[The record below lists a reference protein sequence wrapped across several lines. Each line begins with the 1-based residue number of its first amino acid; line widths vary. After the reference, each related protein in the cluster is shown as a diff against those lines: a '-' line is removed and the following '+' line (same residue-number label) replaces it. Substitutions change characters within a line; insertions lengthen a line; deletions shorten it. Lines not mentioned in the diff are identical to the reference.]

1 MSEVTRIALVGA
13 SGLVGQGLL
22 RLAVGRSDL
31 RIVAIARREIP
42 LPAGAR
48 MEVLVAD
55 TSGWDDA
62 IAAARADVLVCALG
76 TTWRKAGK
84 DEAAFRAV
92 DEQLVLA
99 CARAAKAAG
108 IRQTIVITSVGADL
122 AAKNLYLRVKGEVEQ
137 ALGKLRLPRLDIV
150 RPGLL
155 RGPRSE
161 RRPAERLAQLVGP
174 LGDLLLL
181 HGKYR
186 KYRSIRADTLARA
199 IIGLTREKAGGRFVH
214 EHDALLRAARKG
226 GD

>member
-1 MSEVTRIALVGA
+1 MSEPVRIALVGA
-13 SGLVGQGLL
+13 SGLVGQSLL
-22 RLAVGRSDL
+22 RLAVGRSDI

-62 IAAARADVLVCALG
+62 IAAANADVLVCALG
-76 TTWRKAGK
+76 TTWRRAGK

-92 DEQLVLA
+92 DEHLVLA
-99 CARAAKAAG
+99 CAKAAKATG
-108 IRQTIVITSVGADL
+108 IRQTIVVTSVGADL
-122 AAKNLYLRVKGEVEQ
+122 AAKNFYLRVKGEVEQ
-137 ALGKLRLPRLDIV
+137 ALGKLRLPRLDIL

-161 RRPAERLAQLVGP
+161 RRPAERLAQLLSP
-174 LGDLLLL
+174 LGDIALL

-214 EHDALLRAARKG
+214 ENDSLVRAARKA